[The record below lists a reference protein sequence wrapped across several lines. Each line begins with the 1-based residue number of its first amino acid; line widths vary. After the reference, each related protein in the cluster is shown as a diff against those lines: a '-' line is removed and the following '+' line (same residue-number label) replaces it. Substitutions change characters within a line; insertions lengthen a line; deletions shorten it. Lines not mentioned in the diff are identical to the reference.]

1 MYILLLVGIGIA
13 CLGGA
18 YIYSEMR
25 PRLGRLRD
33 GLNFLAAYGLD
44 QAEIRL
50 VHTGSDRAFVLRKE
64 IVGGVQQILLV
75 TQRLKLTDGEKL
87 ELLEFLESQGLKA
100 ETRRKSKRAKAVN
113 VVILGHSAEKAADV
127 TQKLA
132 REILKLSTFARF
144 KFEFDLEKFNLPA
157 RR

>member
-1 MYILLLVGIGIA
+1 MYILLVLGIGIA

-18 YIYSEMR
+18 HIYSKLR

-33 GLNFLAAYGLD
+33 GLNFLTAHGRD
-44 QAEIRL
+44 QAEIRF
-50 VHTGSDRAFVLRKE
+50 VHTGSDRTIVLRKE

-75 TQRLKLTDGEKL
+75 TQRLNLTDGERLK
-87 ELLEFLESQGLKA
+87 LLEFLESQGLKA
-100 ETRRKSKRAKAVN
+100 EIRRKSKRAKAVN

-132 REILKLSTFARF
+132 REILKFSTFARF
-144 KFEFDLEKFNLPA
+144 KFEFDLERFNL
-157 RR
+157 RTKR